1 MRTDRGLLM
10 TYKTSTGSLRSPNNI
25 LGECK
30 AFVGERNDRKRQGR
44 LRLRV
49 ARGRMRTDRGRLMI
63 YKHRDSTIFSTGRN
77 HGDW

>member
-30 AFVGERNDRKRQGR
+30 AFVGERAQRPEE
-44 LRLRV
+44 
-49 ARGRMRTDRGRLMI
+49 ARPATFARCAGT
-63 YKHRDSTIFSTGRN
+63 HA
-77 HGDW
+77 H